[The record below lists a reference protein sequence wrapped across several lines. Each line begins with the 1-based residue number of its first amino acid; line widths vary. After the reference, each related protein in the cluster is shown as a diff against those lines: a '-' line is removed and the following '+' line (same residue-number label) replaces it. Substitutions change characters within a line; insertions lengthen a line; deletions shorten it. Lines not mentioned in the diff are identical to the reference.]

1 MFKVFII
8 CSVAEYAW
16 ETERMMWFEE
26 QGKKLSLPSYAQ
38 YAASDKREDLHD
50 EIMTMLSA
58 EGNCKA
64 VDFIDV
70 SENERVYVANHS
82 HIFRI
87 EQHNEAF
94 MMDMEKRD
102 MQLETMTKATMA
114 KLTPEAKTLL
124 QAAAALIEKHA
135 ICFPALK
142 PEPAPKLAPKLKAK
156 GQPQAKALAKA

>member
-1 MFKVFII
+1 MFKVYII

-16 ETERMMWFEE
+16 ETEMMMWLEG
-26 QGKKLSLPSYAQ
+26 QGKNLSWPSYAQ
-38 YAASDKREDLHD
+38 YDASDKREDLHA

-58 EGNCKA
+58 EGHCKA

-82 HIFRI
+82 RIFRI

-94 MMDMEKRD
+94 MMEMEKRD
-102 MQLETMTKATMA
+102 MQLETMTKETMA

-124 QAAAALIEKHA
+124 QAAAALLEKNT

-156 GQPQAKALAKA
+156 GQPKAKALAKA